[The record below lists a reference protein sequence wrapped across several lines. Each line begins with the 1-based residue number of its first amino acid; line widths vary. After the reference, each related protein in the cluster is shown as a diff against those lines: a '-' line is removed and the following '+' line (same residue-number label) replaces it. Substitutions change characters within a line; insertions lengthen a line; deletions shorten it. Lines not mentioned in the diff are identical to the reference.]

1 MYSKCWRM
9 ALEQIERKLYVRWNG
24 RSILHF
30 FQKSSTAEE
39 GTYLYGISIVHI
51 CSHVVA
57 MLGLPHV
64 PKTRAAAFLW
74 FPGRDVNVQWWVKL

>member
-1 MYSKCWRM
+1 M

-39 GTYLYGISIVHI
+39 GTYLNGIVFFTF
-51 CSHVVA
+51 
-57 MLGLPHV
+57 V
-64 PKTRAAAFLW
+64 PMWLKC
-74 FPGRDVNVQWWVKL
+74 